1 MADMFDRWWQ
11 VAKDFFYS
19 LILSLQTI
27 LKDICIWF
35 FDAVMGLAVM
45 LLGGMGDIFSSLN
58 VAQYIN
64 AIPGDVASVLS
75 LIGLSEATGM
85 IIIAITIRLML
96 QLIPFTRLG
105 S

>member
-27 LKDICIWF
+27 IKDIFIWF
-35 FDAVMGLAVM
+35 FDSVMGLAVM
-45 LLGGMGDIFSSLN
+45 LLGGMGDVFSSLN

-64 AIPGDVASVLS
+64 GIPSDVASVLS

-96 QLIPFTRLG
+96 QLVPFTRLG